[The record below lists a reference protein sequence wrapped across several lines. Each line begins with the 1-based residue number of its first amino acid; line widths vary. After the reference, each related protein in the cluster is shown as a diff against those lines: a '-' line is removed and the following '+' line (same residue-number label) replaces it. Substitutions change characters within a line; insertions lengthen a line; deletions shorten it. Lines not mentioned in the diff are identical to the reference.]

1 MAVLRKLCALL
12 VVNYFHAT
20 KPFHYSL
27 FNVLLYA
34 MYDFIMSTIFATMKI
49 FSWMMQKER
58 TEIILLGSKLGQLCQ
73 DPLVQN
79 TFCIPGILAKYYSLK
94 VRQVLLT

>member
-12 VVNYFHAT
+12 VVYYFQAT

-49 FSWMMQKER
+49 FSWMMQKESWNH
-58 TEIILLGSKLGQLCQ
+58 IIGQQARAIVPRSSGPKHFL
-73 DPLVQN
+73 
-79 TFCIPGILAKYYSLK
+79 YS
-94 VRQVLLT
+94 RDFGQVLLT

>member
-27 FNVLLYA
+27 FNVVLSA
-34 MYDFIMSTIFATMKI
+34 MCGRLYDFIMSMIFATNKI
-49 FSWMMQKER
+49 FNWMEQK
-58 TEIILLGSKLGQLCQ
+58 
-73 DPLVQN
+73 N
-79 TFCIPGILAKYYSLK
+79 
-94 VRQVLLT
+94 

>member
-49 FSWMMQKER
+49 FSWMMQKE
-58 TEIILLGSKLGQLCQ
+58 S
-73 DPLVQN
+73 
-79 TFCIPGILAKYYSLK
+79 
-94 VRQVLLT
+94 